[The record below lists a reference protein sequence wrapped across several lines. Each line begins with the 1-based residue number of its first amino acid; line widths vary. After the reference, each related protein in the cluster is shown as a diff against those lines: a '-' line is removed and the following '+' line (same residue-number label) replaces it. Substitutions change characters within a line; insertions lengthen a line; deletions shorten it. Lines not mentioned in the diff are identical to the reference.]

1 MKGIKL
7 LSDLKKNKEFKTIEQ
22 EFYFNNDKLNVLT
35 KRDKD
40 LSKKK
45 FKMKINASTK
55 NISFI
60 KKKQE
65 DIEIDSD
72 LIKLWDRLSV
82 SNVFKNEFKSKL
94 KYFSREY
101 QEILIESE
109 KKKMNKIF
117 DLISRITI
125 ESISREKVILI
136 LKTFQDMNYT
146 YYNDLKNYNEA
157 KKYLKNLRN
166 HTINFYLLIN
176 ELRNLISFDIIQG
189 KFDIDK
195 NYYFKNIHPENY
207 FKRNNEFKFIY
218 ECILGKI
225 FKIKNVFDI
234 LFMDFDNEKI
244 DKRKF
249 YDVYQT
255 FISELIYYNFN
266 SIKKINRI
274 YIRNHDKSIDS
285 KFNHNYSSSKFN
297 PLEHNEKVNFDITKK
312 KRKDS
317 ITCKEFSEL
326 NNESKCNN
334 YQKDTEEEFN
344 VPEVDDNYINEDDIN
359 KYHFEFFTEDISK
372 LEDIYNNYFFNISKE
387 QVNTFNVKE
396 NLCEYSKGIKTMFI
410 IKKNY
415 NNDINLFTSLNYIK
429 DDNNTLHIS
438 NFSTSKNNYQEIK
451 KGMEELINF
460 LSKNQ
465 INYQYL
471 TIDLYYEDI
480 NGKMILNN
488 NINNIFKELKFKWSK
503 LENLEGGIRFQKMKY
518 TNPIFIES
526 NSNDNSLIKITSG
539 SIIYCGSD
547 KMENIINSKD
557 FILNLNLFNIN
568 ILEKVYENNIKDIEN
583 IKFNLNS
590 LYYNESN
597 DLTEINNILLS
608 ENINIKLPSL
618 KKGNTILYDLFTINI
633 QFDSFIPVKI
643 NEKKY
648 IRIDSEIQVLFEKE
662 TQQKLY
668 MIFINDSNLLIIAEP
683 NIKFNQILKKEGNN
697 IYNIFKEIY
706 HNIEELNE
714 KISAIYIR
722 ELNEE
727 KLYFGN
733 NTFEKTQI
741 NNIHQIYNFYKLTSN
756 KDNNNFSIKIL
767 PRENDIIIKEN
778 FFISIMNSEIANDY
792 NISSLFCTV
801 LK

>member
-1 MKGIKL
+1 
-7 LSDLKKNKEFKTIEQ
+7 
-22 EFYFNNDKLNVLT
+22 
-35 KRDKD
+35 
-40 LSKKK
+40 
-45 FKMKINASTK
+45 
-55 NISFI
+55 
-60 KKKQE
+60 
-65 DIEIDSD
+65 
-72 LIKLWDRLSV
+72 
-82 SNVFKNEFKSKL
+82 
-94 KYFSREY
+94 
-101 QEILIESE
+101 
-109 KKKMNKIF
+109 MNKIF
-117 DLISRITI
+117 DLISKITI

-166 HTINFYLLIN
+166 HTIKFYLLIN

-218 ECILGKI
+218 ECTLGKI

-234 LFMDFDNEKI
+234 LFMDFDNENF

-249 YDVYQT
+249 YDVLQT
-255 FISELIYYNFN
+255 FINELIYYNFN
-266 SIKKINRI
+266 SIKKINKI
-274 YIRNHDKSIDS
+274 YIRNHDKSIDTKLNHNFSTS
-285 KFNHNYSSSKFN
+285 KFNS
-297 PLEHNEKVNFDITKK
+297 LEHNEKANFDINKK

-503 LENLEGGIRFQKMKY
+503 LENLEGGIRYQKMKY
-518 TNPIFIES
+518 INENFIS
-526 NSNDNSLIKITSG
+526 KNNNNNAFNIVSG
-539 SIIYCGSD
+539 LIIYNGKD
-547 KMENIINSKD
+547 NMEKIIKSKD
-557 FILNLNLFNIN
+557 FDFNFNQFNLYILENEFLDNDEILNKISSQLRNGMNYNKTTDLN
-568 ILEKVYENNIKDIEN
+568 
-583 IKFNLNS
+583 
-590 LYYNESN
+590 
-597 DLTEINNILLS
+597 EINKIFEDKKIKL
-608 ENINIKLPSL
+608 KLPSNL
-618 KKGNTILYDLFTINI
+618 NNKIL
-633 QFDSFIPVKI
+633 
-643 NEKKY
+643 
-648 IRIDSEIQVLFEKE
+648 
-662 TQQKLY
+662 
-668 MIFINDSNLLIIAEP
+668 
-683 NIKFNQILKKEGNN
+683 
-697 IYNIFKEIY
+697 YNIF
-706 HNIEELNE
+706 
-714 KISAIYIR
+714 
-722 ELNEE
+722 
-727 KLYFGN
+727 
-733 NTFEKTQI
+733 QI
-741 NNIHQIYNFYKLTSN
+741 NTQFESYFQVEIKGKKFIRITQKIEVLIEKQTEQKIYMLIM
-756 KDNNNFSIKIL
+756 KDRNVL
-767 PRENDIIIKEN
+767 II
-778 FFISIMNSEIANDY
+778 
-792 NISSLFCTV
+792 
-801 LK
+801 